1 MKRSGIARGT
11 TRMKAFNR
19 ARKKKAFA
27 RDFGPLAN
35 FVREMGCCI
44 CEDERAQACHVKSR
58 GASGH
63 AWLEN
68 GDGNLMPLCAEHHR
82 YQHAHGWNAL
92 VIEGG
97 EGAKGEG
104 QAIAAMHAKALGN
117 RFLADGGER
126 Y

>member
-1 MKRSGIARGT
+1 MRRG
-11 TRMKAFNR
+11 RMKSVNGP
-19 ARKKKAFA
+19 RKKKAFA
-27 RDFGPLAN
+27 RDFGPLAD

-44 CEDERAQACHVKSR
+44 CDLGAEFTQACHVKSR

-68 GDGNLMPLCAEHHR
+68 GDANLIPLCSKHHG
-82 YQHAHGWNAL
+82 YQHHQGWNAL

-97 EGAKGEG
+97 EGGKGEG
-104 QAIAAMHAKALGN
+104 QAIAAMHAKTLGN

>member
-1 MKRSGIARGT
+1 
-11 TRMKAFNR
+11 MKAVNG
-19 ARKKKAFA
+19 ARKEKAFA
-27 RDFGPLAN
+27 RDFGPLAV

-44 CEDERAQACHVKSR
+44 CEAGPEFTQACHVKSR

-63 AWLEN
+63 AWLDN
-68 GDGNLMPLCAEHHR
+68 GDGNLMPMCQKHHD

-97 EGAKGEG
+97 EGEKGEG
-104 QAIAAMHAKALGN
+104 QAIAAMHAKTLGL